1 VAFRDDVL
9 RRFRWDEAAE
19 RTERV
24 YERIV
29 GGRRGRGDGPSP
41 TTRGSQGR

>member
-29 GGRRGRGDGPSP
+29 GGRGDGPSP
-41 TTRGSQGR
+41 TTRGSQSR